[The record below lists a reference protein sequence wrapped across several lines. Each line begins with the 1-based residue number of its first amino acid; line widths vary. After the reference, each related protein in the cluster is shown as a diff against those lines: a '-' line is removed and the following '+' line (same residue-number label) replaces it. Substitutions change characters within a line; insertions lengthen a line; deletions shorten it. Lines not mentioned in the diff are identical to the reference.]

1 MGGLFVDFEPF
12 RTIAGRR
19 DRTVLQTTFAFVSS
33 VAVHS
38 MKTFFVLGWMRECLP
53 FIIGGNES
61 TVPLLSLI
69 TG

>member
-1 MGGLFVDFEPF
+1 M
-12 RTIAGRR
+12 
-19 DRTVLQTTFAFVSS
+19 LQTTFAFVSS

-38 MKTFFVLGWMRECLP
+38 MKTFFVDGWILECRPLM
-53 FIIGGNES
+53 IGGKES

>member
-1 MGGLFVDFEPF
+1 MVSSSILSRFAS
-12 RTIAGRR
+12 IAGHR

-38 MKTFFVLGWMRECLP
+38 MKTFFVVGWILECLP
-53 FIIGGNES
+53 LMMGGKES